1 VAKTSKTVS
10 SLKALGYELIVWEE
24 PGEEPEK
31 TSVKFSDLVTELNK
45 HSIGSAHLYKHQLE
59 SINALEKGENVV
71 LTART
76 GSGKTEAWAVAAIRN
91 EWRVLAVY
99 PTLALAADQ
108 IRRLEEYYK
117 AVGCER
123 AVVRIDRPSLE
134 RRGKKNEDVLA
145 TLAKAHVVVTNP
157 AFLLAEMKRLAV
169 TPNRALLE
177 DYLSHVDL
185 IVFDELDFYGPRGAN
200 LLLAMIELI
209 VKHLSSKPPR
219 VVVLSATLG
228 NPRELAEYLEKLTG
242 RKTRVIK
249 GKPFK
254 TPNRTVI
261 ILGKGVEALK
271 DYIRAYSAVIA
282 SRAPWVLDVVEDE
295 RSFREHF
302 YEVYEALEAIGLHPP
317 RPGLDPV
324 EILQAILESSEPGM
338 VTLVFARSIRM
349 AERLY
354 RGLIERLPQ
363 GLHGFVAVHHHLVSK
378 SKREIIEEAARE
390 GRIHIII
397 TVRTLAQGID
407 IGTVNRVVH
416 VGLPIDLREYMQREG
431 RKGRRREIG
440 VTETIVIPS
449 GLWDR
454 KLLEAGSSALKEW
467 LTLPLE
473 KLYINPHNHYA
484 ALFKALWRVL
494 RGIKLS
500 KNEEELLRSMGFVE
514 EAPSLTSSRLV
525 PTRKGKSFW
534 NNIGFYEH
542 GPPYGYRKVVVRG
555 GRETLLRSEEV
566 SVRDAIEKYQ
576 PGSYDSMTENIV
588 VRVEP
593 REYRIYEQPPEEAI
607 YENDWLARAVARYE
621 DVKRG
626 WGEKPSF
633 IDDIRYGRLYPIVVL
648 NVSAPM
654 QGFGELVEE
663 PIDVEWLVE
672 SRRPRLSRGGNGPRV
687 YHELA
692 SIPLNAPI
700 SGRYRDYTYGRV
712 FEAPGGVNSE
722 DLRLGLA
729 FLLVYLRI
737 NPEYAI
743 PLGLIQ
749 YRVVSAGSMKLMHL
763 WEREAAGILDQL
775 DWFKIAHELEGYDY
789 PLISIPLVAS
799 IDPPTALRVLRGEIP
814 LPRARDLAAYAARV
828 LAGTTLV
835 ESRGI
840 VLEYPRPSTSHGIG
854 AVAVL
859 YDTIQAD
866 KGTIGVLAIA
876 SYDGESISVDTHHE
890 HISIDQASRMA
901 QILLSHIDKL
911 LSRKLRVV
919 YYGEEQKNIMFRI
932 LAGSYTGLMLL
943 RAAEH
948 EGRIVDATSLVP
960 EKARTVPLL
969 VTVEPRVRYYLDWAN
984 KAKSRRDV
992 EELENALKR
1001 LAEAIA
1007 KTAYKVALA
1016 ALKGRISVRQEKT

>member
-1 VAKTSKTVS
+1 MAGASKTVL
-10 SLKALGYELIVWEE
+10 SLRALGYELIVWEE

-31 TSVKFSDLVTELNK
+31 TNVKFCDLIAELSK
-45 HSIGSAHLYKHQLE
+45 HNIGSARLYKHQLN

-76 GSGKTEAWAVAAIRN
+76 GSGKTEAWAIAAIRN

-117 AVGCER
+117 AVGYEG

-134 RRGKKNEDVLA
+134 RRGKRNEDVLA
-145 TLAKAHVVVTNP
+145 TLAKAYVVVTNP

-169 TPNRALLE
+169 MPNRALLE
-177 DYLSHVDL
+177 DYLSNVDL

-200 LLLAMIELI
+200 LLLAMVELI

-242 RKTRVIK
+242 RRTRVIK

-254 TPNRTVI
+254 TPNRSVVV
-261 ILGKGVEALK
+261 LGKGVEALK
-271 DYIRAYSAVIA
+271 DYVRAYSAVIA
-282 SRAPWVLDVVEDE
+282 SRAPWILDIVGDE

-302 YEVYEALEAIGLHPP
+302 YEVYEALEAIGLRPP
-317 RPGLDPV
+317 RPGLDLA

-363 GLHGFVAVHHHLVSK
+363 DLQGFVAVHHHLVSK

-390 GRIHIII
+390 GRIRLII

-440 VTETIVIPS
+440 VAETIVIPS

-473 KLYINPHNHYA
+473 KLYINPYNHYA
-484 ALFKALWRVL
+484 TLFKALWRVL

-500 KNEEELLRSMGFVE
+500 KNEEELLRGMGFVE
-514 EAPSLTSSRLV
+514 EAPSLTGSRLV

-542 GPPYGYRKVVVRG
+542 GPPYGYRKVVVRD
-555 GRETLLRSEEV
+555 GREILLRGEEV

-576 PGSYDSMTENIV
+576 PGGYDSMTENIV

-648 NVSAPM
+648 NVSAPI

-672 SRRPRLSRGGNGPRV
+672 SRRPRLSRGGNSPRV

-692 SIPLNAPI
+692 SIPLNAPV

-729 FLLVYLRI
+729 FLFVYLRI

-775 DWFKIAHELEGYDY
+775 DWLKIAHELEEYDY
-789 PLISIPLVAS
+789 PLISIPLVAA
-799 IDPPTALRVLRGEIP
+799 IDPPAALRVLRGEIP
-814 LPRARDLAAYAARV
+814 LTRARNLAAYAARV

-840 VLEYPRPSTSHGIG
+840 ILEYPRPSTSHGIG

-866 KGTIGVLAIA
+866 EGTIGVLAVA

-901 QILLSHIDKL
+901 QILLSHIDRL
-911 LSRKLRVV
+911 LSRRLKVV

-960 EKARTVPLL
+960 EKAKTVPLL

-992 EELENALKR
+992 EELENALKS